1 MLDVLIILTFVAYS
15 VSSGFRNKKAASKNL
30 NEYFLAGQ
38 SLSGW
43 KAGLSMAATQYAADT
58 PLLVTGLIATS
69 GIFALWR
76 LWVYA
81 LSFLMMGFLLS
92 ASWRKAG
99 VLTDAEFTE
108 IRYSGKGVLA
118 VRTIKAL
125 YYGTLIN
132 CTVLAM
138 VLVAAMRIAEIFCTW
153 HLWLPASVYQ
163 PLYDLVAKLGWNLA
177 ASQTVTDPAV
187 ATTNNIITI
196 VLITLFTVTYSATG
210 GLRSVV
216 ATDVVQFGIAMAAT
230 LIYAVL
236 AVKAAGGLGEIVQ
249 KLLELYGEVK
259 VRRMLSFTPQLSG
272 EAMLPFLVIVS
283 LQWFF
288 QMNSDGT
295 GYLAQRSMGCR
306 TDNGARLAA
315 VVFTFFQVLVRS
327 LFWLPICVA
336 LMVLY
341 PVVPAAEQTAG
352 FVAGRELLFAQGIK
366 DLLPPGISGLMLTGL
381 LAALAST
388 LDTHMNWGAGYWSN
402 DIYRELISRNWLKR
416 EPSARELVWVARFSN
431 ILIMLIAFIIMSQLG
446 SIQQAWHLSLLFG
459 AGMGA
464 VLVLRWTWE
473 RINLYSE
480 MAAMVSSIALAPIL
494 LLAVDAEWARL
505 GLMALCS
512 TLAVIIVTLITP
524 PVKEEKLKAFFSRV
538 QPAGFWR
545 KTALK
550 TGTDPFSPV
559 RKLLFASGNIF
570 FVAMAVFSG
579 LAGFGKLMF
588 PVPHES
594 PLWAL
599 SGIAMMIVC
608 GFVWWK
614 ISRKEAK
621 EIEFHNY

>member
-15 VSSGFRNKKAASKNL
+15 ISSGFRNKKAASKNL

-38 SLSGW
+38 SLPGW

-81 LSFLMMGFLLS
+81 LAFLMMGFLLS

-99 VLTDAEFTE
+99 VLTDAELTE
-108 IRYSGKGVLA
+108 IRYSGKGVCA

-163 PLYDLVAKLGWNLA
+163 PLYDLVVKLGWNLA
-177 ASQTVTDPAV
+177 ASQTVTDPAF

-196 VLITLFTVTYSATG
+196 VLMTLFTVTYSATG

-230 LIYAVL
+230 LVYAVL
-236 AVKAAGGLGEIVQ
+236 AVKAAGGLDEISQ
-249 KLLELYGEVK
+249 KLLELYDEVK

-272 EAMLPFLVIVS
+272 ETMAPFLVIVS

-327 LFWLPICVA
+327 LFWLPICIS

-341 PVVPAAEQTAG
+341 PVDPGTEQSAG

-366 DLLPPGISGLMLTGL
+366 DILPPGISGLMLTGL

-402 DIYRELISRNWLKR
+402 DIYKELISRNWLKR
-416 EPSARELVWVARFSN
+416 EPSARELVWVARLSN

-446 SIQQAWHLSLLFG
+446 SIQQAWHLTLLFG

-480 MAAMVSSIALAPIL
+480 MAAMVSSIAVAPIL
-494 LLAVDAEWARL
+494 LLAVDDEWARL
-505 GLMALCS
+505 ALMALCS
-512 TLAVIIVTLITP
+512 TLAVIVVTLCTP
-524 PVKEEKLKAFFSRV
+524 PVKEEKLNAFFKRV
-538 QPAGFWR
+538 QPAGFWK
-545 KTALK
+545 KTATRVGMQPDIPIK
-550 TGTDPFSPV
+550 
-559 RKLLFASGNIF
+559 KLIYAIANIVL
-570 FVAMAVFSG
+570 VALAIFSG
-579 LAGFGKLMF
+579 LIAFGKLMF
-588 PVPHES
+588 PLPEES
-594 PLWAL
+594 SLW
-599 SGIAMMIVC
+599 SVFGIIIMIVC
-608 GFVWWK
+608 GLTWWILFQK
-614 ISRKEAK
+614 QNEDYTK
-621 EIEFHNY
+621 

>member
-1 MLDVLIILTFVAYS
+1 
-15 VSSGFRNKKAASKNL
+15 
-30 NEYFLAGQ
+30 
-38 SLSGW
+38 
-43 KAGLSMAATQYAADT
+43 
-58 PLLVTGLIATS
+58 
-69 GIFALWR
+69 
-76 LWVYA
+76 
-81 LSFLMMGFLLS
+81 
-92 ASWRKAG
+92 
-99 VLTDAEFTE
+99 
-108 IRYSGKGVLA
+108 
-118 VRTIKAL
+118 
-125 YYGTLIN
+125 
-132 CTVLAM
+132 
-138 VLVAAMRIAEIFCTW
+138 
-153 HLWLPASVYQ
+153 
-163 PLYDLVAKLGWNLA
+163 
-177 ASQTVTDPAV
+177 
-187 ATTNNIITI
+187 
-196 VLITLFTVTYSATG
+196 
-210 GLRSVV
+210 
-216 ATDVVQFGIAMAAT
+216 
-230 LIYAVL
+230 
-236 AVKAAGGLGEIVQ
+236 
-249 KLLELYGEVK
+249 
-259 VRRMLSFTPQLSG
+259 
-272 EAMLPFLVIVS
+272 
-283 LQWFF
+283 
-288 QMNSDGT
+288 
-295 GYLAQRSMGCR
+295 
-306 TDNGARLAA
+306 
-315 VVFTFFQVLVRS
+315 
-327 LFWLPICVA
+327 
-336 LMVLY
+336 MVLY

-550 TGTDPFSPV
+550 TGTDPFFPV

-570 FVAMAVFSG
+570 FVAMTVFSG

-608 GFVWWK
+608 GFVWRK

>member
-15 VSSGFRNKKAASKNL
+15 ISSGFRNKKAASKNL

-38 SLSGW
+38 SLPGW

-81 LSFLMMGFLLS
+81 LAFLMMGFLLS

-99 VLTDAEFTE
+99 VLTDAELTE
-108 IRYSGKGVLA
+108 IRYSGKGVCA

-163 PLYDLVAKLGWNLA
+163 PLYDLVVKLGWNLA
-177 ASQTVTDPAV
+177 ASQTVTDPAF

-196 VLITLFTVTYSATG
+196 VLMTLFTVTYSATG

-230 LIYAVL
+230 LVYAVL
-236 AVKAAGGLGEIVQ
+236 AVKAAGGLDEISQ
-249 KLLELYGEVK
+249 KLLELYDEVK

-272 EAMLPFLVIVS
+272 ETMAPFLVIVS

-327 LFWLPICVA
+327 LFWLPICIS

-341 PVVPAAEQTAG
+341 PVDPGTEQSAG

-366 DLLPPGISGLMLTGL
+366 DILPPGISGLMLTGL

-402 DIYRELISRNWLKR
+402 DIYKELISRNWLKR
-416 EPSARELVWVARFSN
+416 EPSARELVWVARLSN
-431 ILIMLIAFIIMSQLG
+431 ILIMLISFIIMSQLG
-446 SIQQAWHLSLLFG
+446 SIQQAWHLTLLFG

-480 MAAMVSSIALAPIL
+480 MAAMVSSIAVAPIL
-494 LLAVDAEWARL
+494 LLAVDDEWARL
-505 GLMALCS
+505 ALMALCS
-512 TLAVIIVTLITP
+512 TLAVIVVTLCTP
-524 PVKEEKLKAFFSRV
+524 PVKEEKLNAFFKRV
-538 QPAGFWR
+538 QPAGFWK
-545 KTALK
+545 KTATRVGMQPDIPIK
-550 TGTDPFSPV
+550 
-559 RKLLFASGNIF
+559 KLIYAIANIVL
-570 FVAMAVFSG
+570 VALAIFSG
-579 LAGFGKLMF
+579 LIAFGKLMF
-588 PVPHES
+588 PLPEES
-594 PLWAL
+594 SLW
-599 SGIAMMIVC
+599 SVFGIIIMIVC
-608 GFVWWK
+608 GLTWWILFQK
-614 ISRKEAK
+614 QNEDYTK
-621 EIEFHNY
+621 

>member
-15 VSSGFRNKKAASKNL
+15 ISSGFRNKKAASKNL

-38 SLSGW
+38 SLPGW

-81 LSFLMMGFLLS
+81 LAFLMMGFLLS

-99 VLTDAEFTE
+99 VLTDAELTE
-108 IRYSGKGVLA
+108 IRYSGKGVCA

-163 PLYDLVAKLGWNLA
+163 PLYDLVVKLGWNLA
-177 ASQTVTDPAV
+177 ASQTVTDPAF

-196 VLITLFTVTYSATG
+196 VLMTLFTVTYSATG

-230 LIYAVL
+230 LVYAVL
-236 AVKAAGGLGEIVQ
+236 AVKAAGGLDEISQ
-249 KLLELYGEVK
+249 KLLELYDEVK

-272 EAMLPFLVIVS
+272 ETMAPFLVIVS

-327 LFWLPICVA
+327 LFWLPICIS

-341 PVVPAAEQTAG
+341 PVDPGTEQSAG

-366 DLLPPGISGLMLTGL
+366 DILPPGISGLMLTGL

-402 DIYRELISRNWLKR
+402 DIYKELISRNWLKR
-416 EPSARELVWVARFSN
+416 EPSARELVWVARLSN

-446 SIQQAWHLSLLFG
+446 SIQQAWHLTLLFG

-480 MAAMVSSIALAPIL
+480 MAAMVSSIAVAPIL
-494 LLAVDAEWARL
+494 LLAVDDEWARL
-505 GLMALCS
+505 ALMALCS
-512 TLAVIIVTLITP
+512 TLAVIVVTLCTP
-524 PVKEEKLKAFFSRV
+524 PVKEEKLNAFFKRV
-538 QPAGFWR
+538 QPAGFWK
-545 KTALK
+545 KTATRVGMQPDIPIK
-550 TGTDPFSPV
+550 
-559 RKLLFASGNIF
+559 KLIYAIANIVL
-570 FVAMAVFSG
+570 VALAIFSG
-579 LAGFGKLMF
+579 LIAFGKLMF
-588 PVPHES
+588 PLPEES
-594 PLWAL
+594 SLW
-599 SGIAMMIVC
+599 SVFGIIIMIVC
-608 GFVWWK
+608 GLTWWILFQK
-614 ISRKEAK
+614 QNEDHTK
-621 EIEFHNY
+621 